1 LHTEHNIDENDSLNI
16 ARIAN
21 GNYVKALSI
30 INGTEESQLN
40 FTRYQE
46 IMRYAFKND
55 VSATKKWAEEMAST
69 TMGREKQKS
78 FLDYAQHLTRECF
91 IQNINIS
98 ELNYLIDY
106 EAKFSGDFARFVTV
120 KNVEIVMN
128 YFQDAAS
135 DIEQNV
141 QGKFVFFDLGL
152 KLMTQ
157 IKPN

>member
-1 LHTEHNIDENDSLNI
+1 MFAF

-21 GNYVKALSI
+21 GNYIKALSI
-30 INGTEESQLN
+30 IKATEESQLN

-46 IMRYAFKND
+46 IMRYAYKND
-55 VSATKKWAEEMAST
+55 VLATKKWAEEMTSSS
-69 TMGREKQKS
+69 MGREKQKS
-78 FLDYAQHLTRECF
+78 FLDYAQHITRECF
-91 IQNINIS
+91 IKNIEIN

-106 EAKFSGDFARFVTV
+106 EENFSSGFARFVNE
-120 KNVEIVMN
+120 KNIQALMD
-128 YFQDAAS
+128 FFADAAT

-157 IKPN
+157 IKQN